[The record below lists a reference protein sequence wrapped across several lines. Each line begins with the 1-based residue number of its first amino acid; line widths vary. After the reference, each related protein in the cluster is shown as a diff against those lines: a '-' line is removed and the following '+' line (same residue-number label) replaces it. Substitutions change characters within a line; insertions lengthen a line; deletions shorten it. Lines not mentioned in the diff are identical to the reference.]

1 MSRLFRKLVYLLYT
15 RSYTMSNML
24 DAAFINL
31 APEPPPSA
39 SPGYEVP
46 LHVEPDCLH
55 LLFDEISHGVLVISP
70 KGRVLHSNRA
80 ARDEMTRNGVL
91 FVSQDELQTMS
102 PMDGKLL
109 HAALAKA
116 SGGVRSLVKLS
127 GSGITLMLSA
137 IPLKH
142 RPGSTCEQIALF
154 FERRGICDTGMFVFF
169 ARSHRLT
176 RTEEQ
181 VLNLLCRGMST
192 PDIAKELDV
201 AVSTVR
207 SHVRSL
213 CIKTGAKGA
222 REMVNR
228 IATLPPVGATL
239 RLEMH

>member
-1 MSRLFRKLVYLLYT
+1 
-15 RSYTMSNML
+15 MSNML
-24 DAAFINL
+24 NAAFL
-31 APEPPPSA
+31 DPDPQLPQAASA
-39 SPGYEVP
+39 GYDVP
-46 LHVEPDCLH
+46 LDAEQDCLH
-55 LLFDEISHGVLVISP
+55 LLFDEISHGMLVVSP
-70 KGRVLHSNRA
+70 QGRVLHSNRA

-91 FVSQDELQTMS
+91 FVRQDELQTMS

-116 SGGVRSLVKLS
+116 GGGIRSLVKLS

-137 IPLKH
+137 LPLKNNS
-142 RPGSTCEQIALF
+142 GTYCEQIALF
-154 FERRGICDTGMFVFF
+154 FERRGICDSGMFVFF

-181 VLNLLCRGMST
+181 VLNLLCRSMST

-228 IATLPPVGATL
+228 IATLPPVGATP